1 LETRFPYETKYVIR
15 VTVREKFTKFQ
26 YQSLWW
32 SSMSEDALEIELTA
46 KQAALTTLL
55 IGLVVGGLGGFSLST
70 AMTDKGNVQPA
81 EEADSTSNQEAG
93 EESTEFVSLE
103 GIEFEGEP
111 TKGSSD
117 APIKIVEYNEFGCP
131 FCAEFQ
137 GVDASNR
144 IPIDRMDIA
153 GQLENQY
160 IDEGQVQLISKD
172 YPVPNLHPNGP
183 EAHKAANCVYE
194 NEKDSYWDYY
204 DQLFERRDAWMQ
216 SGDGNT
222 RETFR
227 NISEDLGLETEAI
240 MQCYEESENQEANKD
255 KNNALQNIGRFGT
268 PTFFVGNRDTGF
280 IKITGAQPLSR
291 FEQAFDTIR
300 NR

>member
-1 LETRFPYETKYVIR
+1 MSDNTLE
-15 VTVREKFTKFQ
+15 
-26 YQSLWW
+26 L
-32 SSMSEDALEIELTA
+32 ELTA
-46 KQAALTTLL
+46 KQAALTTLIL
-55 IGLVVGGLGGFSLST
+55 GLVIGGLGGFSIAAST
-70 AMTDKGNVQPA
+70 METTATEPTNNADNKQTDSKSDDEG
-81 EEADSTSNQEAG
+81 DSTD
-93 EESTEFVSLE
+93 FVSLE

-137 GVDASNR
+137 GVDASGR

-160 IDEGQVQLISKD
+160 INQGEVQLISKD

-183 EAHKAANCVYE
+183 EAHKAANCVFK
-194 NEKDSYWDYY
+194 NEKDSYWEYY
-204 DQLFERRDAWMQ
+204 DKLFERRDVWMQ
-216 SGDGNT
+216 SGEGST

-227 NISEDLGLETEAI
+227 NISEDLELDTETI
-240 MQCYEESENQEANKD
+240 MECYDNSENKEANED
-255 KNNALQNIGRFGT
+255 KNNALQSIGRFGT
-268 PTFFVGNRDTGF
+268 PTFFVGNKQKGF

-291 FEQAFDTIR
+291 FEQAFNTIQGR
-300 NR
+300 

>member
-1 LETRFPYETKYVIR
+1 
-15 VTVREKFTKFQ
+15 
-26 YQSLWW
+26 
-32 SSMSEDALEIELTA
+32 MSDDALELELTA

-55 IGLVVGGLGGFSLST
+55 IGLVVGGLGGFSMATVTMDTGT
-70 AMTDKGNVQPA
+70 AQPTG
-81 EEADSTSNQEAG
+81 ETGGSDNQQAG
-93 EESTEFVSLE
+93 EGSTEFVSLE

-111 TKGSSD
+111 VKGSSD

-137 GVDASNR
+137 GVDASSR
-144 IPIDRMDIA
+144 IPIDRTDIA
-153 GQLENQY
+153 GQLEDQY
-160 IDEGQVQLISKD
+160 IDEDEVQLISKD

-194 NEKDSYWDYY
+194 NEKDSYWEYY
-204 DQLFERRDAWMQ
+204 DQLFERRDSWMQ

-240 MQCYEESENQEANKD
+240 MQCYEESENQEANED

-280 IKITGAQPLSR
+280 IKITGAQPLSS
-291 FEQAFDTIR
+291 FEQAFNKIR